1 MKRYPQGGLS
11 GAFIGIMIAT
21 IIGVGVTIP
30 IVQDV
35 IDDSNITGLTAVVLG
50 NLPILLGVVLL
61 VAVANLVQ

>member
-1 MKRYPQGGLS
+1 MKKYPQGGLS

>member
-1 MKRYPQGGLS
+1 MKKYAQGGLS

>member
-1 MKRYPQGGLS
+1 MKYAQGGLS

-35 IDDSNITGLTAVVLG
+35 ISDSNITGLTAVVLG

>member
-1 MKRYPQGGLS
+1 METYPQGGLS

-35 IDDSNITGLTAVVLG
+35 VSDSNITGLTAVVLA

>member
-1 MKRYPQGGLS
+1 MKKYPQGGLS

-30 IVQDV
+30 IVQEV
-35 IDDSNITGLTAVVLG
+35 IDNSNITGLTAVVLG

>member
-1 MKRYPQGGLS
+1 MKKYSQGGLS

-30 IVQDV
+30 IVQNV

>member
-1 MKRYPQGGLS
+1 MKKYPQGGLS

-35 IDDSNITGLTAVVLG
+35 IADSNITGLTAVVLG

>member
-1 MKRYPQGGLS
+1 MKKNAQGGLS

-35 IDDSNITGLTAVVLG
+35 IENSSITGLTAVVLN

>member
-1 MKRYPQGGLS
+1 MKKYNQGGLS

>member
-1 MKRYPQGGLS
+1 MRKYPQGGLS

-30 IVQDV
+30 IVQNV
-35 IDDSNITGLTAVVLG
+35 IDNSNITGLTAVVLG

>member
-1 MKRYPQGGLS
+1 MNKYPQAGLS

>member
-1 MKRYPQGGLS
+1 MKKYNQVGLS